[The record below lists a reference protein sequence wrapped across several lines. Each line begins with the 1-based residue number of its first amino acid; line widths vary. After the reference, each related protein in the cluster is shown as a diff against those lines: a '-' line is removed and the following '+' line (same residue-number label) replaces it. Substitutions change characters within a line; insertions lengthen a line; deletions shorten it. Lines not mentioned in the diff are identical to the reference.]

1 MHLSSSRV
9 AIALTTLLLACETP
23 APQFV
28 SKADLDRAHTL
39 NDVRAI
45 CVGLTMKDEETREY
59 AAMKLKD
66 YKDDGASCLCEHLTR
81 DGTWDPAVFNG
92 LANADDDHRVGCVA
106 DALDDPNLK
115 DRAGLAKAMLKVKAP
130 KVHARLVTAANSDA
144 DPEVQAAALP
154 ALRGTRD
161 PKEQEMLIAGLKRG
175 GAWGANA
182 AMDLAGNPAATDAL
196 RDAVKTA
203 DAPTKAAALIAYRDL
218 KQEDFPDVACGA
230 MADADPGVRVAAL
243 HAVEAFRNPKIIGC
257 LKDHMLTVEPDV
269 NVRTALLEVLS
280 KNAAPEAAQVLCDA
294 IPFWVKSY
302 VTDAAPTEKSDL
314 DIIYYQN
321 DRDYE
326 KSLDCATAAFNKGG
340 YTECGKAYLGA
351 RVNEFGG
358 KVRYKACAA
367 TAPAGGGGGSGG
379 VVEF

>member
-1 MHLSSSRV
+1 MHLPVPAV
-9 AIALTTLLLACETP
+9 AIALSTLLLACETP

-45 CVGLTMKDEETREY
+45 CVGLTMKDDDTREY
-59 AAMKLKD
+59 AALKLKD
-66 YKDDGASCLCEHLTR
+66 YKDEGASCLCQHLTR
-81 DGTWDPAVFNG
+81 DGTWDPAVLSG
-92 LANADDDHRVGCVA
+92 LANATDDHRVGCVA
-106 DALDDPNLK
+106 DALDDATLK

-130 KVHARLVTAANSDA
+130 KVHARLVVAANSDT

-161 PKEQEMLIAGLKRG
+161 PKEQEMLISGLKRG

-182 AMDLAGNPAATDAL
+182 AMDLAGNPAATEAL
-196 RDAVKTA
+196 RDAVKTG
-203 DAPTKAAALIAYRDL
+203 DPPTKAAALVAYRDL
-218 KQEDFPDVACGA
+218 KLEDFPDVACGA
-230 MADADPGVRVAAL
+230 MADADPGVRVAAIR
-243 HAVEAFRNPKIIGC
+243 AVDVFRNPKILAC
-257 LKDHMLTVEPDV
+257 LRDHVMTVEPDV
-269 NVRTALLEVLS
+269 NVRTALLEVLD
-280 KNAAPEAAQVLCDA
+280 KNAAPEASQILCDA
-294 IPFWVKSY
+294 IPFWVKTY
-302 VTDAAPTEKSDL
+302 VTDTAPTLQSDL
-314 DIIYYQN
+314 DIVYYQN

-326 KSLDCATAAFNKGG
+326 RSLECATAAFNKGG

-358 KVRYKACAA
+358 KVHYKAC
-367 TAPAGGGGGSGG
+367 PASTPPAGGGSGG